1 VAFAQHD
8 FWLRFPVLEMSMALK
23 KHPHLISVKD
33 FLKKFLMHD
42 PKLYITN
49 VNVTVDGK
57 KLDLIETS
65 MTEFDSTVS
74 YFRFCRYLGADSFF
88 STGISLADYRKSYAM
103 FIYSLATTHNEVFG
117 MINGTKTG
125 TVRMEVEFSS
135 ETLYPLYMIVFSE
148 MSSTLSIDSK
158 REVKLSYVPPLKE
171 L

>member
-1 VAFAQHD
+1 
-8 FWLRFPVLEMSMALK
+8 
-23 KHPHLISVKD
+23 
-33 FLKKFLMHD
+33 
-42 PKLYITN
+42 
-49 VNVTVDGK
+49 
-57 KLDLIETS
+57 
-65 MTEFDSTVS
+65 
-74 YFRFCRYLGADSFF
+74 
-88 STGISLADYRKSYAM
+88 M

-125 TVRMEVEFSS
+125 TVRMEVEFSA